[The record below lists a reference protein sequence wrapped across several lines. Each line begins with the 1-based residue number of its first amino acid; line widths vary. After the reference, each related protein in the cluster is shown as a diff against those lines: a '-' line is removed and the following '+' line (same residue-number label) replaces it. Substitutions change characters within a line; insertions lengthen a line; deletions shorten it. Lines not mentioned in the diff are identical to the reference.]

1 MLSDI
6 DIRPG
11 DAQSVGVG
19 LGEEYLH
26 VVYQEY
32 RDDVTGIERVGLMY
46 THGPLTV
53 PSWDFQYSIGDDAKH
68 PQLEVLVEKDEDRLV
83 MAWIEGQGK
92 VADIVTATSNAVW
105 SDEVVL
111 RSNAPG
117 VSHLSFVTRDEG
129 IFLYHDEINVYG
141 PVSRMGLVAS
151 TDGIAVAG
159 LSNML
164 FEGYTFGVGQMEGDT
179 IVCTVTPSGSYSFSK
194 VVSLDGSGS
203 TVDSP
208 DFLDTLF
215 EYLPGG
221 SDEVKL
227 RILGLSV
234 LLLVVF
240 LGIVVVMV
248 RRSHNELEE
257 LEAQMEHEQDT
268 VELMITPEEDQGP
281 LLSIEEEDEEV
292 MTVSETGLVVVE
304 DASLATELEK
314 KLEEGDGNARLERRM
329 KRKQQREM
337 QEMAA
342 SLQQGLPPIPLPLP
356 ALDLPAPAPAPLP
369 LPDLKREAQ
378 CPSCQA
384 SFAIK
389 DLMLKRA
396 TCPVCQTK
404 FDL

>member
-1 MLSDI
+1 M
-6 DIRPG
+6 
-11 DAQSVGVG
+11 
-19 LGEEYLH
+19 
-26 VVYQEY
+26 
-32 RDDVTGIERVGLMY
+32 
-46 THGPLTV
+46 
-53 PSWDFQYSIGDDAKH
+53 
-68 PQLEVLVEKDEDRLV
+68 
-83 MAWIEGQGK
+83 
-92 VADIVTATSNAVW
+92 
-105 SDEVVL
+105 
-111 RSNAPG
+111 
-117 VSHLSFVTRDEG
+117 
-129 IFLYHDEINVYG
+129 
-141 PVSRMGLVAS
+141 
-151 TDGIAVAG
+151 
-159 LSNML
+159 
-164 FEGYTFGVGQMEGDT
+164 
-179 IVCTVTPSGSYSFSK
+179 
-194 VVSLDGSGS
+194 VSLDGSGS

-248 RRSHNELEE
+248 RRSHTELEE

-304 DASLATELEK
+304 DASLETELEK
-314 KLEEGDGNARLERRM
+314 KLEEGEGNARLERRM

-356 ALDLPAPAPAPLP
+356 VLDLSAPAPAPLP

-389 DLMLKRA
+389 DLMLKRV